1 MKQRKELIQLTLIE
15 STDLIDESK
24 AGYFAEILKNL
35 PKSERPGLKIFR
47 KSLFKHNGSDIYA
60 ARDEL
65 GFPYIFVP
73 LADEAGIETKN
84 ISKGISVSEAYEVI
98 DGLAP
103 QRYLQFRCASL
114 NADLVF
120 GAICNSLCQTMVDV
134 SQPTSKILSD
144 VSRIV
149 NEWRELLASLIPS
162 EPSKTEIIGLFGE
175 LCTLILASKKLGI
188 HAMDAW
194 FGSDRTRHD
203 FEFANLSVET
213 KATTSSTSKLVTI
226 NGFQQLEQSANLP
239 LRLVRFSLDEAQGA
253 YTIGDL
259 LDILTAMGYTN
270 TELDGKLATFDE
282 NVASSRPDW
291 CAKRSYRINIVEVYE
306 IDEHFPRLR
315 IKDLNPMLQEK
326 LTSVE
331 YKINLS
337 GLDSQ
342 TIHGGNLDDI
352 AERIQLFI

>member
-1 MKQRKELIQLTLIE
+1 MKHRKELIPLTLID
-15 STDLIDESK
+15 STDLIDEGK

-47 KSLFKHNGSDIYA
+47 KSLFKHNGFDIYA
-60 ARDEL
+60 ARDEI
-65 GFPYIFVP
+65 GFPYIYVP
-73 LADEAGIETKN
+73 LADDTGVETQK
-84 ISKGISVSEAYEVI
+84 ISKGISVAEAVEVI

-120 GAICNSLCQTMVDV
+120 GAICNSLCQTLVGV

-175 LCTLILASKKLGI
+175 LCTLILASKKLGL
-188 HAMDAW
+188 HAIDAW

-203 FEFANLSVET
+203 FEFSNLSVET

-226 NGFQQLEQSANLP
+226 NGFQQLEQSASIP
-239 LRLVRFSLDEAQGA
+239 LKLVRFSLDEAQGA

-259 LDILTAMGYTN
+259 LEILSNMGYTN
-270 TELDGKLATFDE
+270 TQLDGKLATFDE
-282 NVASSRPDW
+282 NVASSRPEW
-291 CAKRSYRINIVEVYE
+291 CSKRSYRINQVEVYLV
-306 IDEHFPRLR
+306 DDTFPRLR
-315 IKDLNPMLQEK
+315 LNDLNALLQEK

-342 TIHGGNLDDI
+342 SLIGGNFDDI
-352 AERIQLFI
+352 AERIELFI